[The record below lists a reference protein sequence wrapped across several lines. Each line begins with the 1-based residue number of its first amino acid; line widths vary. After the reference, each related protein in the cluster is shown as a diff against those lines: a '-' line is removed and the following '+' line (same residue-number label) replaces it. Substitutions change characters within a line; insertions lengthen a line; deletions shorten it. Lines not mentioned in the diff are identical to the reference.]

1 MPGTRR
7 PRVWPAIL
15 ATSKNMENGYP
26 KSNHHVSA
34 LFTAYDAK
42 EDCYFTGARRDY
54 IAELPNNAKSCILEI
69 GCGNGDTGAL
79 AISEGKC
86 ACYRGI
92 ELYGPAAEAAKSKIT
107 EVITGDVENV
117 ELPWPSQS
125 FDALILSE
133 VLEHLVDP
141 WAVLRKLRL
150 LMKPDALVFASTP
163 NISHYSIVLTLLRG
177 EWRLADKGAMDRTH
191 LRWFT
196 PQTFREMFESCGYYV
211 HRVSPLTPLSLKT
224 KMASFV
230 LGKRCEYLFGRQ
242 IDLRAST

>member
-1 MPGTRR
+1 
-7 PRVWPAIL
+7 
-15 ATSKNMENGYP
+15 MENGHL
-26 KSNHHVSA
+26 KSNHHVSS
-34 LFTAYDAK
+34 LFTDYDAK
-42 EDCYFTGARRDY
+42 EDRYFTGARRDY
-54 IAELPNNAKSCILEI
+54 ITELPNNAKSCILEI

-86 ACYRGI
+86 ASYCGI
-92 ELYGPAAEAAKSKIT
+92 ELYGPAAEVAKSKIT

-125 FDALILSE
+125 FDSLILSE

-141 WAVLRKLRL
+141 WAVLRKLKL

-163 NISHYSIVLTLLRG
+163 NMSHYSIILMLLRG

-196 PQTFREMFESCGYYV
+196 PQAFRELFESCGYHVNQV
-211 HRVSPLTPLSLKT
+211 HSVSPPGPKARI
-224 KMASFV
+224 ASFV
-230 LGKRCEYLFGRQ
+230 LGKSHEYLLWRQ
-242 IDLRAST
+242 IDLRASLEQKMST